1 MYYKLI
7 DDYTISSSAVER
19 KTPDGR
25 PVSNFT
31 AWLEAQSPDYR
42 LAHGWRVLRLP
53 VQESTESG
61 EPGEPGEELPPS
73 DKRYRM
79 RYSID
84 CDDIVGV
91 YGEYV
96 PPVVPFNM
104 LKTALRANMEAAGL
118 VAMLDAYLQSDPKIK
133 QVWDEAIVIESDS
146 PLIAAAMDAMESAGL
161 KTREELV
168 AIMEASRT
176 TLQV

>member
-1 MYYKLI
+1 MFYKYI
-7 DDYTISSSAVER
+7 DEYTISSSAVER

-31 AWLEAQSPDYR
+31 AWLSCRPEEYRVANGWYELSMPFEAPPEGAMYR
-42 LAHGWRVLRLP
+42 
-53 VQESTESG
+53 T
-61 EPGEPGEELPPS
+61 
-73 DKRYRM
+73 RYAV
-79 RYSID
+79 D
-84 CDDIVGV
+84 GNVIVGS
-91 YGEYV
+91 YEEYV

-118 VAMLDAYLQSDPKIK
+118 GAMLDDYLQSDPKIK

-146 PLIAAAMDAMESAGL
+146 PLIAAAIDAIESAGL

-176 TLQV
+176 TLRV